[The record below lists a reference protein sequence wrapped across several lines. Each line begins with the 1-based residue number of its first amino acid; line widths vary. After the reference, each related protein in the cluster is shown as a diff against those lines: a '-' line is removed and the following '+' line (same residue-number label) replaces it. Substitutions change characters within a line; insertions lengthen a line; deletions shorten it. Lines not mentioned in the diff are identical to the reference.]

1 MPLTRLTFTVGPRL
15 PSRPP
20 IQSSTPLSRLSPDSL
35 AGLAPRTP
43 SPLLDDRL
51 LCSDPPVQIC
61 PDLSRSRCS
70 DPPVQIHLCRSTYAD
85 PSVQFSLF
93 GLICSVQSLQIHL
106 FRFFCP
112 VALCSDLTRS
122 CSDSTVQIY
131 LRTTLEPPA
140 NKATLIYFLLSRRHF
155 WASLLEA
162 HTVYMIRTFFYS
174 HGSLYTMA
182 NCARPELK
190 RVL

>member
-20 IQSSTPLSRLSPDSL
+20 LQSSTPLSRLSPDAL

-51 LCSDPPVQIC
+51 LCSDPPVQIH
-61 PDLSRSRCS
+61 LS
-70 DPPVQIHLCRSTYAD
+70 RSTYAD
-85 PSVQFSLF
+85 PSVQFLLF

-122 CSDSTVQIY
+122 PVQIPLFRSQ

-140 NKATLIYFLLSRRHF
+140 NKSTLIYFLLSRRHF